1 MNLKNRIFLYTAVVF
16 VVITIL
22 LSITIYF
29 TFSHITYDR
38 EIDQMEDEVTN
49 ILTGIAQAD
58 ESFPV
63 NDLLGVYVPSNG
75 MLRILDEQGNQLSE
89 ITSGDYLSLRKV
101 TIPFNSVRMSGR
113 TEDSNTVIG
122 YVQVPT
128 IWQNGEV
135 VYVQLFE
142 NLSAVQDNLR
152 TLRFVLVLVVLV
164 AIIPVM
170 VSGRVLADFISRPI
184 QSLIRTM
191 QDIQTSS
198 SFKHIEYQQKPGDE
212 LYTMTRT
219 FNEMIDLLKDNYEK
233 QEAFVSNASHELR
246 TPITVIE
253 SYANL
258 VKRRGLEKPELVME
272 SIEAIHSEA
281 VRMRDLTEQ
290 LLMLARRQKDWQ
302 LHVES
307 FSLSETVKRA
317 SQNIE
322 YSYGRT
328 VKLTIDEDIP
338 PIRSDQQ
345 KIKQLL
351 YIFIDN
357 ARKYSEE
364 SIEIDIKMRAT
375 NYVINIKDYGIGIP
389 EESIGKIFDRFYRVD
404 EARSRDEG
412 GSGLGLALASD
423 LAEALDIKID
433 VQSQVGEGTTV
444 TLTIPSSV
452 SH

>member
-1 MNLKNRIFLYTAVVF
+1 MNLKNRIFLYTAVLF
-16 VVITIL
+16 IVITVM

-49 ILTGIAQAD
+49 ILTGLAQAD
-58 ESFPV
+58 ENFPV

-75 MLRILDEQGNQLSE
+75 MLRILDEQGNQFSE
-89 ITSGDYLSLRKV
+89 ITAGVHLALRNV
-101 TIPFNSVRMSGR
+101 TVPFNPVRISGR
-113 TEDSNTVIG
+113 TNDSNIEIG

-128 IWQNGEV
+128 IWQDGEV

-142 NLSAVQDNLR
+142 DLSAVQDNLR
-152 TLRFVLVLVVLV
+152 TLRFVLFLVVLV
-164 AIIPVM
+164 AIIPVV

-184 QSLIRTM
+184 QSLISTM

-198 SFKHIEYQQKPGDE
+198 SFKHIEYQQKSGDE

-258 VKRRGLEKPELVME
+258 IKRRGLEKPELVME

-302 LHVES
+302 LHIES
-307 FSLSETVKRA
+307 FSLAEVVQKV

-322 YSYGRT
+322 NSYGRKVNLT
-328 VKLTIDEDIP
+328 VDEEMP
-338 PIRSDQQ
+338 PIHSDQQ

-351 YIFIDN
+351 YIFVDN

-364 SIEIDIKMRAT
+364 SIEINVKNRAT

-389 EESIGKIFDRFYRVD
+389 EESIVKVFDRFYRVD
-404 EARSRDEG
+404 EARTRDEG

-423 LAEALDIKID
+423 LAKALDIQID
-433 VQSQVGEGTTV
+433 VQSKVGKGTTV
-444 TLTIPSSV
+444 TLTIPSFD